1 MDQAAQTMIDN
12 LQKNTGKNLE
22 EWIQI
27 VKATG
32 LQKHGEIIK
41 FLKADHGF
49 THGFANM
56 VALKTKGSDA
66 GSAESPEQL
75 IEEQYKGKESLQ
87 PLYLQLV
94 SELKEFGDDVELA
107 PKNAYVSVR
116 SKKQFALIQP
126 STKTRLDV
134 GINLKGKEPEGKLE
148 KSGSFNAMCSHRVR
162 LEKAEDI
169 SPELIGWLKE
179 AYEQAR

>member
-12 LQKNTGKNLE
+12 LQKNTGKSME
-22 EWIQI
+22 EWKQI
-27 VKATG
+27 VADSG
-32 LQKHGEIIK
+32 IQKHSDILK
-41 FLKADHGF
+41 FLKTEHNF
-49 THGFANM
+49 THGFANLI
-56 VALKTKGSDA
+56 ALKFKGTDA

-75 IEEQYKGKESLQ
+75 IEKQYQGKENLK
-87 PLYLQLV
+87 PLYDKLV
-94 SELKEFGDDVELA
+94 TELKQFGEDVELA

-116 SKKQFALIQP
+116 VKKQFALFQP

-134 GINLKGKEPEGKLE
+134 GINLKGTEPVGRLE

-162 LEKAEDI
+162 LESLEDVN
-169 SPELIGWLKE
+169 PELIGWLKA